1 MFGIP
6 STQPNLF
13 SCNNVNENENKNEN
27 KNLNKNLF
35 TFKKENIPQISS
47 GLFDNKPIFNNFN
60 NYNDYD
66 KSQNTTNDSSINTT
80 IESSDNTSF
89 HTSLNSSFN
98 HNFIPKSNNIIEN
111 SNIKNS
117 NIENT
122 NIEHNKELTE
132 LKNTIE
138 DLKRNIDEIKN
149 FTKLQIKNNYETGIY
164 VKCNKHNHLLKECT
178 INDLN
183 DIYSNGFSCDYC
195 KYRQQNISEKFY
207 HCDECSSIC
216 GLGNYDLCFN
226 CVNNSI

>member
-6 STQPNLF
+6 SSQPNLF
-13 SCNNVNENENKNEN
+13 SCNNVNEN
-27 KNLNKNLF
+27 KNLNKSLF
-35 TFKKENIPQISS
+35 TFKKESTPPQISS

-66 KSQNTTNDSSINTT
+66 KSQNTTKDPSINTT

-117 NIENT
+117 NIE
-122 NIEHNKELTE
+122 HNKKLTE

-138 DLKRNIDEIKN
+138 DLKKNIDEIKN
-149 FTKLQIKNNYETGIY
+149 FTKFQIKNNYETGIY

-183 DIYSNGFSCDYC
+183 NIYSNGFCCDYC
-195 KYRQQNISEKFY
+195 NYRQQNISEKFY